1 MLRASS
7 HLRKA
12 LIFAGVSPK
21 EFDFVVVNSSL
32 FNPDPSH
39 SSIVKKHFKLR
50 SDVHCFDLG
59 GRGLYLM
66 N

>member
-1 MLRASS
+1 ML
-7 HLRKA
+7 LREA
-12 LIFAGVSPK
+12 LIFPGVSPE

-39 SSIVKKHFKLR
+39 SSIVKEHFKLR

-59 GRGLYLM
+59 GRHLYLLACISLS
-66 N
+66 